1 MYYAIYLDEYLK
13 TKDYF
18 EYKEVGRAGFAVI
31 IKQDSE
37 PQTEYVEL
45 TEDEA
50 LAFMFVDIADDYP
63 KLSFRESEEPGN
75 SVWHVLKDR
84 PKEKVPQTNKLGDV
98 LEGLFKYKYTI
109 TEIDRKNAALLREK
123 IAKWIPNYEQ

>member
-1 MYYAIYLDEYLK
+1 MYYAVFLDDFLK
-13 TKDYF
+13 TKNYF

-31 IKQDSE
+31 ISYDSE
-37 PQTEYVEL
+37 PQSDYVEL

-63 KLSFRESEEPGN
+63 KLSFRESGEDGN

-84 PKEKVPQTNKLGDV
+84 PKEKVPQTNKLGEV

-109 TEIDRKNAALLREK
+109 TDTDRKNAALLREK
-123 IAKWIPNYEQ
+123 IAKWMPKFD